1 MPKFFLS
8 MSWVLSCQIYIV
20 ASQVWWLWAKTL
32 RTHGPSH
39 MFTYANYGFACQV
52 NSTKILVHSL
62 QATSHELSHEP
73 NLSSIFLFR
82 THQIFWRRIYV
93 YKIFKH
99 KTKCQKIDWWVITGA
114 KIRVCCAGALKR
126 CSARFLDFKYRG
138 VTLRYKEPI
147 LMHVITHQVLGVKFI
162 IQCKY

>member
-8 MSWVLSCQIYIV
+8 KSWVLSCQIYIL

-39 MFTYANYGFACQV
+39 MFTYANYGSACQV
-52 NSTKILVHSL
+52 NSKKSLAHSL

-82 THQIFWRRIYV
+82 TNQIYWRRIYV
-93 YKIFKH
+93 YKILKN
-99 KTKCQKIDWWVITGA
+99 KRNARKSIDEWLQVPRLEFVA
-114 KIRVCCAGALKR
+114 
-126 CSARFLDFKYRG
+126 
-138 VTLRYKEPI
+138 
-147 LMHVITHQVLGVKFI
+147 QVLWRDAQPGF
-162 IQCKY
+162 